1 MPKSRT
7 SARKRSRRAVRKRR
21 RSSPRVH
28 APASIEATL
37 ADLAHE
43 IRTPLTGILALGEL
57 LATSGLGERER
68 GWANAIKS
76 TAEHLAMLTSLIVD
90 AARSDA
96 KGLTL
101 RRELIRPKRF
111 AQGLAA
117 SLAGRAEAKG
127 LEAET
132 NVSSEL
138 PEAVIGDPLRLRAA
152 MENLIDNAVK
162 FTERGSVR
170 LEVTCK
176 QVRRGKVQLR
186 FTVSDT
192 GIGLT
197 AAEIRRLFRPFTQAN
212 KQIAR
217 RYGGAGLGLAAVK
230 RVAEAMQGDL
240 TVAAEPGG
248 GSRFRLAVVV
258 DRVADAPGATPAKEA
273 ATRAASVHPLDI
285 LCVEDNPYGRV
296 VLNTMLT
303 ELGHRAD
310 FVGTGAAAID
320 AVAHRPY
327 DVVLMDV
334 TLPDIDGVEATRRIR
349 ALPGSQGRIAIVG
362 VSGRAKAA
370 DEAAGRA
377 AGMNGYLTKPLSP
390 SGLTQVLGSLEVAR
404 MEPTGRRE
412 APGR

>member
-1 MPKSRT
+1 M
-7 SARKRSRRAVRKRR
+7 
-21 RSSPRVH
+21 
-28 APASIEATL
+28 
-37 ADLAHE
+37 
-43 IRTPLTGILALGEL
+43 
-57 LATSGLGERER
+57 
-68 GWANAIKS
+68 
-76 TAEHLAMLTSLIVD
+76 
-90 AARSDA
+90 
-96 KGLTL
+96 
-101 RRELIRPKRF
+101 
-111 AQGLAA
+111 

-127 LEAET
+127 LEAVT

-162 FTERGSVR
+162 FTERGGVR

-176 QVRRGKVQLR
+176 QVGRRKVQLL

-212 KQIAR
+212 AQIAR

-230 RVAEAMQGDL
+230 RIAEAMQGSL

-248 GSRFRLAVVV
+248 GSRFRLAITV
-258 DRVADAPGATPAKEA
+258 DRVADAPAAPPSEGAVS
-273 ATRAASVHPLDI
+273 RAAAVHPLDI

-296 VLNTMLT
+296 VLNTILT

-310 FVGTGAAAID
+310 FVGTGAAAVE

-349 ALPGSQGRIAIVG
+349 ALPGSQGRISIVG
-362 VSGRAKAA
+362 ISGGANA
-370 DEAAGRA
+370 DERSRRPGRRHGRLSQQAAEPECADPG
-377 AGMNGYLTKPLSP
+377 AGMGCRRPWSRPAGARDGINRTAFRGAGPVQRGSWNPAEHVTDSSAPTPLR
-390 SGLTQVLGSLEVAR
+390 LGCRRRLIPWLHPLPDPHHSVMMRLNSKSLGV
-404 MEPTGRRE
+404 
-412 APGR
+412 